1 VAPPQTNA
9 PGATPRRERDD
20 GTTPI
25 VARRELSASAVR
37 HQAEQLAGYVAKPS
51 SRGASFWL
59 DSKGFAEADRAAIVQ
74 ALADLEDETG
84 DAA

>member
-1 VAPPQTNA
+1 M
-9 PGATPRRERDD
+9 
-20 GTTPI
+20 
-25 VARRELSASAVR
+25 SASAVR